1 MTLKG
6 IILNTIKK
14 RAALS
19 ILLLIIIGA
28 SIIFTLLPPLVLEQI
43 VNSLADERSVSSWL
57 AAAYFAAIAISGILD
72 SGKEVMITIFGQGV
86 THSIRSAMSR
96 KLKVLP
102 SSYYIEN
109 EPGSTSS
116 RFVNDVDA
124 VDQLFASGIISMAA
138 DLVRLFS
145 ILFVIFTKS
154 GGLGIMLVAAS
165 PLLFAMTRA
174 FQKRMLRAQL
184 DGRAAIARTNQQI
197 PETIANRRTI
207 RLLRQENYMLS
218 RYMKSI
224 NAGYAAQERSN
235 RYDSIYSPVIKSVSA
250 LIIGLIMVACT
261 MGGSFQ
267 TFFGMTAGAAAALI
281 AYVSDFFTPLEN
293 IGMEIQNIQSA
304 IAGVTRIN
312 EFLKEPEINTES
324 DLDNNNWG
332 SNTNS
337 ISTKPTNN
345 EAQTTSSIVISNLDF
360 RYKDDEAQIFHDYS
374 LTVKE
379 GEAVTLA
386 GRTGA
391 GKSTLIKLMAGM
403 YTPDKGSI
411 SIFGM
416 APDRVPEDKRRTLFG
431 YVEQQFHMIPGT
443 VADQITLHDPQVTT
457 EQVNSALKL
466 VGLYDVAAALPEG
479 IDTPCTQEIFS
490 QGQFQLLSIARA
502 IVMNPRLLLLDEIT
516 ANLDSSTEHQVLEA
530 LDAAAANRTIIS
542 ISHRLYESTKN
553 TNARI
558 EYIS

>member
-1 MTLKG
+1 MPCASHSRREITTMTLKG

-43 VNSLADERSVSSWL
+43 VNSLADERSVSIWL

-72 SGKEVMITIFGQGV
+72 SGKEVMITILGQGV

-102 SSYYIEN
+102 SSYYIDN

-154 GGLGIMLVAAS
+154 VGLGIMLVTAS

-312 EFLKEPEINTES
+312 EFLKEPEI
-324 DLDNNNWG
+324 
-332 SNTNS
+332 
-337 ISTKPTNN
+337 STKPTYN
-345 EAQTTSSIVISNLDF
+345 EAQDTSSIVISNLDF

-374 LTVKE
+374 LTVNE

-391 GKSTLIKLMAGM
+391 GKSTLIKLIAGM
-403 YTPDKGSI
+403 YSPDKGSI

-443 VADQITLHDPQVTT
+443 VADQITLHDPHVTT
-457 EQVNSALKL
+457 EQINAALML
-466 VGLYDVAAALPEG
+466 VGLYDVAAALPDG

-502 IVMNPRLLLLDEIT
+502 VVMNPRLLLLDEIT
-516 ANLDSSTEHQVLEA
+516 ANLDSATEHQVLEA